1 VCAFLP
7 LCLFDNHRTQ
17 EDDPP
22 TGGVERKL
30 TATLCADVYGYSRLM
45 GGDEEASLVTLTSH
59 RKIIDSFNVQLT
71 VLQRAWFL
79 PQRTKNLEAYD
90 YFLRGFGYFLSP
102 TPDGL
107 AKGRKMFE
115 KSVVS
120 LVGHRPKLHL

>member
-1 VCAFLP
+1 
-7 LCLFDNHRTQ
+7 
-17 EDDPP
+17 
-22 TGGVERKL
+22 VERKL
-30 TATLCADVYGYSRLM
+30 TAILCADVYGYSRLM